1 MEDAKERQISASV
14 SPSNFFVLDSS
25 TLLVFGVVASLGIAV
40 ITVAAILVSYQ
51 TKKRKEKLF
60 GGSYAPSTY
69 NSYGTGYDSYDTSYN
84 QLDYGNSQT
93 SDYNSYGYTR

>member
-40 ITVAAILVSYQ
+40 ITVAAILVSFQ
-51 TKKRKEKLF
+51 TKKKKEKLF
-60 GGSYAPSTY
+60 AASSY

>member
-1 MEDAKERQISASV
+1 MEDKRQISASV

-40 ITVAAILVSYQ
+40 ITVAAILVSFQ
-51 TKKRKEKLF
+51 TKKKKEKLLAAS
-60 GGSYAPSTY
+60 SYS
-69 NSYGTGYDSYDTSYN
+69 SYGYDSYDTSYN

-93 SDYNSYGYTR
+93 SDYDSYGYTR